1 MCAGESFLP
10 KIGPSEYGAKPGY
23 AAKEYIKKAPEFT
36 VIFSYDDRERPLKT
50 TSWVAARA
58 HKYKGYD
65 EPLGDTD
72 EVWNQQVHKVYIVDD
87 GRTGIIGEIAKRLRE
102 MGGEYSFF
110 QYQQFSME
118 IVAEG
123 CSTVSGLKTLLDY
136 LKVAPGEVMAI
147 GDHTNDIEVL
157 SMVGMGVAVAN
168 AQEEVK
174 KIANYV
180 TEKERA
186 EGVEEAIRK
195 FVLP

>member
-1 MCAGESFLP
+1 MYAKKVYAGIFKDLFR
-10 KIGPSEYGAKPGY
+10 EYM
-23 AAKEYIKKAPEFT
+23 ERDPEFT

-50 TSWVAARA
+50 TSWIAARA

-72 EVWNQQVHKVYIVDD
+72 DVWDQMVHKVYIVDD
-87 GRTGIIGEIAKRLRE
+87 GRTGIIGEIADRLRA
-102 MGGEYSFF
+102 MNGEYSFF

-118 IVAEG
+118 IVAPG
-123 CSTVSGLKTLLDY
+123 CSKASGLRTLLDY
-136 LKVAPGEVMAI
+136 LKVAPEEVMAI
-147 GDHTNDIEVL
+147 GDHTNDMEVI

-174 KIANYV
+174 AIADYV

-186 EGVEEAIRK
+186 EGVEEAIRR
-195 FVLP
+195 FALP

>member
-1 MCAGESFLP
+1 MPQAGLAMQKCSRLLENTLCILTP
-10 KIGPSEYGAKPGY
+10 
-23 AAKEYIKKAPEFT
+23 
-36 VIFSYDDRERPLKT
+36 VSYTHLD
-50 TSWVAARA
+50 V
-58 HKYKGYD
+58 YKR
-65 EPLGDTD
+65 
-72 EVWNQQVHKVYIVDD
+72 Q
-87 GRTGIIGEIAKRLRE
+87 
-102 MGGEYSFF
+102 GEYSFF

-123 CSTVSGLKTLLDY
+123 CSKASGLKTLLDY